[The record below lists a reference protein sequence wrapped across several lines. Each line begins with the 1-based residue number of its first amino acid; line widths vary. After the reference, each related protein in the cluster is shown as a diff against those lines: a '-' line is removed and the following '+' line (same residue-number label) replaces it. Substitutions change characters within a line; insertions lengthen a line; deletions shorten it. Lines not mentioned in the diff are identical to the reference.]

1 MIKRHDKRLL
11 KLSKNFET
19 ALSIV
24 LLMLVLLGMMDLIR
38 SVYNAYIVD
47 FSNPVEYSQLNSFLA
62 EALLLV
68 IGVELVVMLS
78 LHIPGVLLEVLL
90 YAIARKLILLP
101 KNSGM
106 LDLLLGILA
115 IGAIFAIRKFLL
127 TSEERAISLSRL
139 YNLKPLKE
147 EHVKSEKTEHFV
159 NQPNNVKK
167 IEN

>member
-1 MIKRHDKRLL
+1 MIKKHNKRLL

-19 ALSIV
+19 ILSIV
-24 LLMLVLLGMMDLIR
+24 ILILVLLGMIDLIR
-38 SVYNAYIVD
+38 SVYQAYIID
-47 FSNPVEYSQLNSFLA
+47 FNNPVQYSQLNSFLA

-106 LDLLLGILA
+106 GDLLLGILS
-115 IGAIFAIRKFLL
+115 IGAIFAIRKFLMS
-127 TSEERAISLSRL
+127 SEERSISLSRL
-139 YNLKPLKE
+139 YNLKPSKDNNKE
-147 EHVKSEKTEHFV
+147 ETEENFISE
-159 NQPNNVKK
+159 
-167 IEN
+167 

>member
-1 MIKRHDKRLL
+1 MIKKHDKRLL
-11 KLSKNFET
+11 NISKNFER

-24 LLMLVLLGMMDLIR
+24 LLILVLLGMMDLIR
-38 SVYNAYIVD
+38 SVYQAYIVD
-47 FSNPVEYSQLNSFLA
+47 FSNPVQYSQLNSFLA

-106 LDLLLGILA
+106 GDLLLGILS
-115 IGAIFAIRKFLL
+115 IGAIFAIRKFLMS
-127 TSEERAISLSRL
+127 SEERSISLSRL
-139 YNLKPLKE
+139 YNLKPSKDNNKE
-147 EHVKSEKTEHFV
+147 ETEKNIISE
-159 NQPNNVKK
+159 
-167 IEN
+167 

>member
-1 MIKRHDKRLL
+1 MIKKHDKRLL
-11 KLSKNFET
+11 NISKNFER

-24 LLMLVLLGMMDLIR
+24 LLILVLLGMMDLIR
-38 SVYNAYIVD
+38 SVYQAYIVD
-47 FSNPVEYSQLNSFLA
+47 FSNPVQYSQLNSFLA

-106 LDLLLGILA
+106 GDLLLGILS
-115 IGAIFAIRKFLL
+115 IGAIFAIRKFLMS
-127 TSEERAISLSRL
+127 SEERSISLSRL
-139 YNLKPLKE
+139 YNLKPSKDKNKE
-147 EHVKSEKTEHFV
+147 ETEENFISE
-159 NQPNNVKK
+159 
-167 IEN
+167 

>member
-1 MIKRHDKRLL
+1 MIKKHDKRLL
-11 KLSKNFET
+11 NISKNFER

-24 LLMLVLLGMMDLIR
+24 LLILVLLGMMDLIR
-38 SVYNAYIVD
+38 SVYQAYIVY
-47 FSNPVEYSQLNSFLA
+47 FSNPVQYSQLNSFLA

-106 LDLLLGILA
+106 GDLLLGILS
-115 IGAIFAIRKFLL
+115 IGAIFAIRKFLMS
-127 TSEERAISLSRL
+127 SEERSISLSRL
-139 YNLKPLKE
+139 YNLKPSKDNNKE
-147 EHVKSEKTEHFV
+147 ETEENFISE
-159 NQPNNVKK
+159 
-167 IEN
+167 